1 MKSVSHIFGLT
12 YKVLASTIFS
22 FRFPGDIKSVK
33 IPLKID
39 ALGYAPNSMK
49 ICDLMEILK
58 GSVQRQI
65 HEMARSVLSEFK
77 MRGTVSVPQ
86 AFHLYPRPFGHFAT
100 IIYTKT
106 GTCAAFGE

>member
-1 MKSVSHIFGLT
+1 M
-12 YKVLASTIFS
+12 
-22 FRFPGDIKSVK
+22 KSVK

-49 ICDLMEILK
+49 IGDLMEILK

-77 MRGTVSVPQ
+77 MRQTVSVPQ
-86 AFHLYPRPFGHFAT
+86 AFHLYPR
-100 IIYTKT
+100 YTLYVINKKFSDIALHALWYLRVPNT
-106 GTCAAFGE
+106 NPVLEI

>member
-1 MKSVSHIFGLT
+1 M
-12 YKVLASTIFS
+12 
-22 FRFPGDIKSVK
+22 KSVK

-49 ICDLMEILK
+49 IGDLMEILK

-77 MRGTVSVPQ
+77 MRQTVSVPQ
-86 AFHLYPRPFGHFAT
+86 AFHLYPRYTMLYTISNQWETINCSTVFAL
-100 IIYTKT
+100 
-106 GTCAAFGE
+106 

>member
-1 MKSVSHIFGLT
+1 M
-12 YKVLASTIFS
+12 
-22 FRFPGDIKSVK
+22 KSVK

-49 ICDLMEILK
+49 IGDLMEILK

-77 MRGTVSVPQ
+77 MRQTVSVPQ
-86 AFHLYPRPFGHFAT
+86 AFHLYPRYTMLYT
-100 IIYTKT
+100 IGNQCCIKFHKAQIKFTSLSVVNLK
-106 GTCAAFGE
+106 

>member
-1 MKSVSHIFGLT
+1 MKSV
-12 YKVLASTIFS
+12 
-22 FRFPGDIKSVK
+22 R

-49 ICDLMEILK
+49 ITDLMEILK
-58 GSVQRQI
+58 GSVQRQV

-86 AFHLYPRPFGHFAT
+86 VRAITTYT
-100 IIYTKT
+100 VKNIIVNWK
-106 GTCAAFGE
+106 A